1 VHAEIEYAPGLK
13 LHYSI
18 DDYTDPWRTP
28 ETVLMVHGLAE
39 STEAWRAWV
48 PHLARDFHFRVA
60 RMDVRGFGRSTPLPE
75 DHPWGMDLL
84 LEDIGRVID
93 RLGGGPVHLVGAKS
107 GGSLVLQF
115 AARWPEKVRS
125 VVAVTPPVV
134 AAAGVDAWIATID
147 TEGVVP
153 WARATMGGR
162 LGSKVSAAEVDW
174 WTNHLTGK
182 TARSTLLSY
191 LRWVPGLDI
200 REEVQKIRCPLL
212 VITTTGSGLR
222 TVDSVKAWQEKL
234 PQSKLVVIEGDA
246 WHAAAA
252 YPDRCAGEALGFLR
266 AAAGQ

>member
-1 VHAEIEYAPGLK
+1 MHAEIEYAPGLK

-48 PHLARDFHFRVA
+48 PHLARDYRVA

-75 DHPWGMDLL
+75 DHPWSMDLL
-84 LEDIGRVID
+84 LADIGRVID
-93 RLGGGPVHLVGAKS
+93 HLGGGPVHLVGAKS
-107 GGSLVLQF
+107 GGSLVMQF

-125 VVAVTPPVV
+125 LVGVTPPVV
-134 AAAGVDAWIATID
+134 AAAGVKPWIAQIE

-153 WARATMGGR
+153 WARATMAGR
-162 LGSKVSAAEVDW
+162 LGSKVSAAEVEW
-174 WTNHLTGK
+174 WIKHLTGK
-182 TARSTLLSY
+182 TARSTLLGY

-200 REEVQKIRCPLL
+200 REEVLKIRCASLI
-212 VITTTGSGLR
+212 ITTTGSGLR
-222 TVDSVKAWQEKL
+222 TVDSVKAWQEQL
-234 PQSKLVVIEGDA
+234 PRSELVVIDGDA

-252 YPDRCAGEALGFLR
+252 YPDRCAEDALRFLR
-266 AAAGQ
+266 TAARK